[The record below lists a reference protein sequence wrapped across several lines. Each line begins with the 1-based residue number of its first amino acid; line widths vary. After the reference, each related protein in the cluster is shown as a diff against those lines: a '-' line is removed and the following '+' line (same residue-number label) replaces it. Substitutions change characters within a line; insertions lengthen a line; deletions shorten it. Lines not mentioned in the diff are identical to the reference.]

1 MSLVPMYRY
10 HSWARTVRFCEAEI
24 GNFTHDADVCEKHR
38 ETQGDLSKRRDVP
51 LLPSFVTFYI
61 WISFDV

>member
-1 MSLVPMYRY
+1 MRS
-10 HSWARTVRFCEAEI
+10 CEAEI

-61 WISFDV
+61 WISLDV